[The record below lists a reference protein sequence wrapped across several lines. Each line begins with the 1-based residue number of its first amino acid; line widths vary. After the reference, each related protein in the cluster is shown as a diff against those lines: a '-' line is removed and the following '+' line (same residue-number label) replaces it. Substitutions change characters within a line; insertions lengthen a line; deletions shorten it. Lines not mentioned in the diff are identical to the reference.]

1 MHTRSFSIPLLC
13 LLGLCGLGGAGCE
26 DPGYESES
34 PDYLSGQFGEPTSGE
49 RGNMQV
55 TEIGWAGSVSD
66 EGVWD
71 PDDVFV
77 EFQNRHP
84 RPINVSGWR
93 LIIEGDQVRT
103 HRLPTIQDPI
113 QPNDFFVIAAKDDGA
128 FQNADLI
135 VPELKLGKAYV
146 QVEFRD
152 QNRKLIE
159 SAGSTSERLFTGGW
173 DTWTTR
179 SMERSQV
186 IFGNQGGQSRAWHAY
201 SDDVGF
207 ATIAPGWQARTLASP
222 GVANSPDYSGSA
234 SAGGFE

>member
-1 MHTRSFSIPLLC
+1 MAW
-13 LLGLCGLGGAGCE
+13 GGAGCE

-159 SAGSTSERLFTGGW
+159 SAGSTSERLFTGG
-173 DTWTTR
+173 
-179 SMERSQV
+179 V
-186 IFGNQGGQSRAWHAY
+186 GHL
-201 SDDVGF
+201 DDSIDG
-207 ATIAPGWQARTLASP
+207 ALAGDLWQPGRPEPRLARLLRRRRLCHHCPRLASQDACLSRRGKQP
-222 GVANSPDYSGSA
+222 RLLRKCLCRRV
-234 SAGGFE
+234 